1 MFRIFTKEI
10 IAKEKATINLTQ
22 EEVDLV
28 LEGDY
33 FKDHKDLDPSLHCVV
48 EQDYPFEYPTYD
60 EEKNTIREMTLIERY
75 NNKLYTLAEYEIV
88 HNNSI
93 IQLQPGQYL
102 DISSNSIITVEK
114 IEGVKVEWSWETNSW
129 IEKATKDERLEYY
142 KQEIL
147 KNTRELL
154 VYKESGF
161 SNDDLQTKIDILVEK
176 HRALSEE
183 IAREE
188 NKLY

>member
-1 MFRIFTKEI
+1 MFRIFTKEV

-22 EEVDLV
+22 EEVDLI

-33 FKDHKDLDPSLHCVV
+33 YKDYKDLDPSLHCVV
-48 EQDYPFEYPTYD
+48 EQNYSFEYPTYD

-75 NNKLYTLAEYEIV
+75 NNKLYTLAEHEIV

-93 IQLQPGQYL
+93 VQLQPGQYL
-102 DISSNSIITVEK
+102 DTASNSIITVDK
-114 IEGVKVEWSWETNSW
+114 IEGVKVEWNWETNSW
-129 IEKATKDERLEYY
+129 IEKATKDEQLEYC

-154 VYKESGF
+154 VFEKSGF
-161 SNDDLQTKIDILVEK
+161 SNDELQKKIDALVEK
-176 HRALSEE
+176 HKILSEE
-183 IAREE
+183 IVMNY
-188 NKLY
+188 NKE